1 MTEEKWDLEIAPQR
15 SLLDIPWKDIWRYR
29 DLLML
34 FVRRDFVSQFKQTIL
49 GPTWFFIQPILTT
62 VVFMVVFT
70 GIAEIPTDG
79 VPPTLFY
86 LSGLVGWNYFADCL
100 NKTSNTFIGN
110 ANIFGKVYFPRIV
123 VPISIVLSNL
133 MRFGVQ
139 FMLFLA
145 VWLYYLVTTDQ
156 IFITIYILLVPI
168 AIINIGLIGLGLGM
182 IVSSLTTKYRDL
194 TFLIAFG
201 VQLLMY
207 ATPVIYPL
215 SQAGEGTILLLIKA
229 NPLTPLIES
238 FRQGFMGQG
247 VVDWNLWIYSIVFML
262 ITLAL
267 GTVIFNKVEKDFM
280 DTV

>member
-1 MTEEKWDLEIAPQR
+1 MTDEKWDLEIAPQR

-29 DLLML
+29 DLLIL

-70 GIAEIPTDG
+70 GIAEISTDG
-79 VPPTLFY
+79 VPPVLFY

-145 VWLYYLVTTDQ
+145 VWAYYLFTTDQ
-156 IFITIYILLVPI
+156 IFVTVYILLVPI

-215 SQAGEGTILLLIKA
+215 SKAEGKILLLIKA
-229 NPLTPLIES
+229 NPLTPLLES

-247 VVDWNLWIYSIVFML
+247 VVEWNLWIYSIVFML

>member
-1 MTEEKWDLEIAPQR
+1 MVEKNEWDLEIGPQQ
-15 SLLDIPWKDIWRYR
+15 SLFDVPWKDIWRYR
-29 DLLML
+29 DLLFM

-62 VVFMVVFT
+62 IVFMVIFT
-70 GIAEIPTDG
+70 GIAKIGTDG
-79 VPPTLFY
+79 VPPVLFY

-123 VPISIVLSNL
+123 VPLSVVISNL
-133 MRFGVQ
+133 LRFGVQ
-139 FMLFLA
+139 FLLFLA
-145 VWLYYLVTTDQ
+145 VWLYFLATNEAIRPNAYL
-156 IFITIYILLVPI
+156 LLVPI
-168 AIINIGLIGLGLGM
+168 AIVNIGLIGLGLGM

-194 TFLIAFG
+194 TFLISFG

-207 ATPVIYPL
+207 ATPVIIPY
-215 SQAGEGTILLLIKA
+215 GGVEGKFRLIFQA

-238 FRQGFMGQG
+238 FRLGFMGQG
-247 VVDWNLWIYSIVFML
+247 VFDPLMWAYSIGFM
-262 ITLAL
+262 IFILAIGVL
-267 GTVIFNKVEKDFM
+267 IFNKVEKDFM

>member
-79 VPPTLFY
+79 VPPILFY

-139 FMLFLA
+139 FILFLA

-207 ATPVIYPL
+207 ATPVIYPYT
-215 SQAGEGTILLLIKA
+215 QVEGKFRLIIQA

-247 VVDWNLWIYSIVFML
+247 VVEWNLWIYSVVFML
-262 ITLAL
+262 ISLAI

>member
-70 GIAEIPTDG
+70 GIAEISTDG
-79 VPPTLFY
+79 IPPVLFY

-100 NKTSNTFIGN
+100 TKTSNTFIGN

-139 FMLFLA
+139 FILFLA
-145 VWLYYLVTTDQ
+145 VWAFYLFTTDQ
-156 IFITIYILLVPI
+156 IFITVYILLVPL

-215 SQAGEGTILLLIKA
+215 SQVEGKFLILLKA

-238 FRQGFMGQG
+238 FRIGFMGQG
-247 VVDWNLWIYSIVFML
+247 IVEWNLWIYSIVFML
-262 ITLAL
+262 VTLAL

>member
-70 GIAEIPTDG
+70 GIAKISTDG

-139 FMLFLA
+139 FLLFLV
-145 VWLYYLVTTDQ
+145 VWLYYLITTDQ

-207 ATPVIYPL
+207 ATPVIYPYTEV
-215 SQAGEGTILLLIKA
+215 EGKFRLIIQA

-247 VVDWNLWIYSIVFML
+247 VVEWNLWIYSVVFML
-262 ITLAL
+262 ISLAI

>member
-70 GIAEIPTDG
+70 GIAKISTDG

-139 FMLFLA
+139 FLLFLV
-145 VWLYYLVTTDQ
+145 VWLYYLITTDQ

-207 ATPVIYPL
+207 ATPVIYPYTEV
-215 SQAGEGTILLLIKA
+215 EGKFRLIIQA

-247 VVDWNLWIYSIVFML
+247 VVEWNLWIYSTVFML
-262 ITLAL
+262 VTLAI
-267 GTVIFNKVEKDFM
+267 GTLIFNKVEKDFM

>member
-15 SLLDIPWKDIWRYR
+15 SLFDIPWKDIWRYR

-70 GIAEIPTDG
+70 GIAKIPTDG
-79 VPPTLFY
+79 VPPVLFY

-100 NKTSNTFIGN
+100 TKTSNTFIGN

-145 VWLYYLVTTDQ
+145 VWAFYLFTTDQ
-156 IFITIYILLVPI
+156 IFITTYILLVPL

-215 SQAGEGTILLLIKA
+215 SQVEGKFLILLKA

-238 FRQGFMGQG
+238 FRIGFMGQG
-247 VVDWNLWIYSIVFML
+247 IVEWNLWIYSIVFML
-262 ITLAL
+262 VTLAIS
-267 GTVIFNKVEKDFM
+267 TVIFNKVEKDFM

>member
-62 VVFMVVFT
+62 IVFMVVFT

-79 VPPTLFY
+79 VPPVLFY

-145 VWLYYLVTTDQ
+145 VWAYYLITTDQ
-156 IFITIYILLVPI
+156 IFITVYILLVPI

-215 SQAGEGTILLLIKA
+215 SQAGEGKILMIIKA

-247 VVDWNLWIYSIVFML
+247 VVEWNLWIYSVVFML
-262 ITLAL
+262 ISLAI